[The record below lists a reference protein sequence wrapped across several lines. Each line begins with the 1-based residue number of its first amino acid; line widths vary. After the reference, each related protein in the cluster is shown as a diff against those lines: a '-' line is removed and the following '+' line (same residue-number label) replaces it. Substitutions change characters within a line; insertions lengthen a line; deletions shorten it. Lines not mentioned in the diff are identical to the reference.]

1 MHAKRNGI
9 LYYSIVFWFRISIKN
24 ELKCCIRI
32 LYYFYEN
39 FSMSNCDFLYFSMLH
54 FCLLLFELFVKIEN
68 CVGAPGTGYCKIKL
82 PQLFSSRAWNKW
94 MVVHYLLYVVCR
106 VVEDNIEQIIIEP
119 NGELQGDTKL
129 DGYTIIPYYFM
140 VVHRILIIAF

>member
-1 MHAKRNGI
+1 
-9 LYYSIVFWFRISIKN
+9 
-24 ELKCCIRI
+24 
-32 LYYFYEN
+32 
-39 FSMSNCDFLYFSMLH
+39 
-54 FCLLLFELFVKIEN
+54 
-68 CVGAPGTGYCKIKL
+68 
-82 PQLFSSRAWNKW
+82 

-129 DGYTIIPYYFM
+129 DRYKIIPYYFM